1 MPESDVA
8 TAGEDG
14 FLARQPL
21 RAQRLLLAG
30 RRLLIEQGYDALTL
44 DAVSKAAGEYKS
56 TIRYYF
62 GDKSGFI
69 LALLKLL
76 AQDATEGLVRSSQAL
91 PRGSSRIHAHVT
103 GTRALT
109 TRPEFLAFFDV
120 LPHALRDPA
129 MRNHIAELY
138 HWYREMNVTCFG
150 VEASESNREALL
162 DIASLFIAAAD
173 GIAVQAALDPEHF
186 DAERVF
192 ARLEAALALQLDGLA
207 G

>member
-1 MPESDVA
+1 MAESTV
-8 TAGEDG
+8 TAVGKG
-14 FLARQPL
+14 FLAGQPL

-30 RRLLIEQGYDALTL
+30 RTLLIEQGYDALTL
-44 DAVSKAAGEYKS
+44 DAVSKGAGEYKS

-76 AQDATEGLVRSSQAL
+76 AQDATEGLVRSSQTL
-91 PRGSSRIHAHVT
+91 PSGPSRIHAHVT

-109 TRPEFLAFFDV
+109 ARPEFLAFFDV
-120 LPHALRDPA
+120 LPHALRDPV
-129 MRNHIAELY
+129 MRDHIAELY
-138 HWYREMNVTCFG
+138 RWYREMNVSCFG
-150 VEASESNREALL
+150 VEVSESNREALL

-173 GIAVQAALDPEHF
+173 GIAVQSALDPECF

-192 ARLEAALALQLDGLA
+192 ARLEAALALQLDGVA
-207 G
+207 GN